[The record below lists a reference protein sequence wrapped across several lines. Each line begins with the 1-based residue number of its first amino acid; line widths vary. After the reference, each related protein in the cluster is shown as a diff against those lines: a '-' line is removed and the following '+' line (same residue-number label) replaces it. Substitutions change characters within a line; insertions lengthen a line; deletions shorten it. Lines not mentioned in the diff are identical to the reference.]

1 MKKLLALALALCLA
15 PMVAQAENVRIS
27 KDIMSIKATT
37 ADGEIEI
44 KRNQDNSAT
53 INPSFAKTSRKC
65 PPFCIQ
71 PMEVAPGVKTVG
83 ELEVVKYIEK
93 GGLIIDARTV
103 EWHVR
108 GTIPGSKNIPFTQ
121 VAERLGELGCTPHTN
136 TASSKITLSNGEPAR
151 WRCSSAKEVLLFCNG
166 LWCGQSPSAIRAML
180 REGYPAS
187 KILYYRNG
195 MQGWESVGL
204 TVVEGQM

>member
-1 MKKLLALALALCLA
+1 MKKLLALALVFALA
-15 PMVAQAENVRIS
+15 PMMANAEGVKIAA
-27 KDIMSIKATT
+27 DLDSITVKT
-37 ADGEIEI
+37 ADGELEI
-44 KRNQDNSAT
+44 KRNPDPENT
-53 INPSFAKTSRKC
+53 INPAFAKTSRKC

-83 ELEVVKYIEK
+83 ELEVVQYLAK
-93 GGLIIDARTV
+93 GGLLIDARTV

-108 GTIPGSKNIPFTQ
+108 GTIPSSVNIPFTQ
-121 VAERLGELGCTPHTN
+121 VADRLDELGCTKG
-136 TASSKITLSNGEPAR
+136 AKWDCSN
-151 WRCSSAKEVLLFCNG
+151 AKEVMLFCNG
-166 LWCGQSPSAIRAML
+166 LWCGQSPTAIKAML

-204 TVVEGQM
+204 TVVEGDI